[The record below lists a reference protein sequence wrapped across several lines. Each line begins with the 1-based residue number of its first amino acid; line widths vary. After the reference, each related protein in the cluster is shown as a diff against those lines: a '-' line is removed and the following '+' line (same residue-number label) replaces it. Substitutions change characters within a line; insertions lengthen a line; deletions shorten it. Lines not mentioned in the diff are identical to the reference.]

1 MISNCSDRR
10 VDSDDD
16 AIADLMQVEVDG
28 AAEPIIINEDSE
40 GSKDGERDKDSQ
52 LNSDSDANLSDTDKE
67 VERVVDS
74 FDDDDVELG
83 TV

>member
-1 MISNCSDRR
+1 MISDCSNRR
-10 VDSDDD
+10 VGSDDD
-16 AIADLMQVEVDG
+16 ANADLMQVEVDS
-28 AAEPIIINEDSE
+28 AAEPTIIDKDSE
-40 GSKDGERDKDSQ
+40 GSRDGERDKDSQ

-74 FDDDDVELG
+74 FDDDVKLG